1 MHQRLTGTD
10 EHVVFWTLRACA
22 YPWELCDGLACAIVS
37 SARMKN
43 FGMRAG
49 EIRVRNAD
57 VKRKLDVDEFSDSLS
72 CDSDLYFFE
81 GCHDNSSEAE
91 SSCVESDFQTLA
103 QSNSNAMRA
112 RVERAQA
119 PNMYVHNPDVQM
131 LCRIDEFA
139 DVDVDA
145 HSDDSFCTC
154 NSEIC

>member
-1 MHQRLTGTD
+1 MITGLCVHRFVVINTD
-10 EHVVFWTLRACA
+10 VRIAQQFFEVPATIPCHLPGVGRNSQSQFMLPCA
-22 YPWELCDGLACAIVS
+22 
-37 SARMKN
+37 SA
-43 FGMRAG
+43 A
-49 EIRVRNAD
+49 A
-57 VKRKLDVDEFSDSLS
+57 LPDVDEFSDSLS

-91 SSCVESDFQTLA
+91 SSCVESDFQTLS